1 MHPTFS
7 PETQRA
13 HQRLSEQIEV
23 FIRDGGNIEQI
34 PAGVSGTSAV
44 KPKNTWSSA
53 RTAKA

>member
-34 PAGVSGTSAV
+34 PAGVSGTSTV